1 MLEQSVCKVPHTP
14 IKRQSE
20 ILKGMFHVFEAE
32 WKCIDKFISTE
43 AFRLSFLDE
52 WHILALVIKEVIK

>member
-1 MLEQSVCKVPHTP
+1 MLEQSDCKVPYP
-14 IKRQSE
+14 AVKRQSE

-32 WKCIDKFISTE
+32 WNCIDKFISTE